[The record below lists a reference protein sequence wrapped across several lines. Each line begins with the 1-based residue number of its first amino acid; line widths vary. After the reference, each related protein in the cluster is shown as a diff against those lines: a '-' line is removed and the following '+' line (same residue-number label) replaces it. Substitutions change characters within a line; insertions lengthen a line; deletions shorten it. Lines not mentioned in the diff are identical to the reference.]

1 MALER
6 EGTPYVS
13 GGPLASS
20 LREWVR
26 LVWPQVPLRR
36 RTVLEAAL
44 ARLREGFQL
53 AVTPTGEAV
62 TEASSSAAGSDFET
76 CYHGCNPR
84 CLALILQT
92 GLLPNKGR
100 KHCPTCVR
108 FLLNVGV

>member
-44 ARLREGFQL
+44 ARLPEGF
-53 AVTPTGEAV
+53 
-62 TEASSSAAGSDFET
+62 
-76 CYHGCNPR
+76 
-84 CLALILQT
+84 
-92 GLLPNKGR
+92 
-100 KHCPTCVR
+100 
-108 FLLNVGV
+108 